1 MKKSEMTGR
10 DLIIYILENGLE
22 DTPIFEYD
30 SLIGFMPIEKAAAE
44 CGTGIETMEVMYLRE
59 MMSGFKIGDQIY
71 ILAKD
76 VESFKKC

>member
-22 DTPIFEYD
+22 DIPIFEND
-30 SLIGFMPIEKAAAE
+30 SLIGFMTIERAAAE
-44 CGTGIETMEVMYLRE
+44 CGTGIETIKVMYLRE